1 MIAKSMLEFNIE
13 FFALQRANGK
23 YMLHAKKHVLNFKA
37 MLCLFSFFLLSSKSI
52 KFFINSFHGHSFSKS
67 LVVEIPN
74 AYLKDVIR
82 PEESIFSILS
92 Y

>member
-52 KFFINSFHGHSFSKS
+52 KFFIN
-67 LVVEIPN
+67 
-74 AYLKDVIR
+74 
-82 PEESIFSILS
+82 
-92 Y
+92 